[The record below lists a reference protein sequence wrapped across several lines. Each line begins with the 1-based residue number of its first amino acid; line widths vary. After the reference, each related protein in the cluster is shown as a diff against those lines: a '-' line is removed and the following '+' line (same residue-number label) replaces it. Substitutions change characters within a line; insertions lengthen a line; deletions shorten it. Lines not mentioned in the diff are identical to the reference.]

1 MINLI
6 SNRNFNGNI
15 EEKFNKIENLLQ
27 GMVNDRSVPRN
38 IKKIIQEGLKFI
50 NIDNNPVEFIAS
62 KIISLMKDLSSDNNI
77 PYHSRS
83 TINRVLSILETIKD

>member
-38 IKKIIQEGLKFI
+38 IKKIVQEGLRIIKLG
-50 NIDNNPVEFIAS
+50 NNPTETIAS
-62 KIISLMKDLSSDNNI
+62 TIISLIKDLSSDINI
-77 PYHSRS
+77 PFHSQS